1 MNALFLAPVAVAL
14 LIALAELM
22 WPARAPVR
30 TRWAVNIALG
40 IGNLLLLRL
49 LSVVGPFAFALAA
62 QHAEFG
68 LFNLITVPPMVTFV
82 VVIIAMDLAIYWQH
96 RASHRFAWFWALH
109 RLHHADFDFDVT
121 TGVRF
126 HPGEA
131 VVSMLYKGVCGALLG
146 APPEAMLLFELYLA
160 VGSLTEHA
168 NLRLPA
174 RIDRAIR
181 LFWVTPAMHIIH
193 HSAAGDD
200 HNHNFSFAISGW
212 DRLFGTLRGNAS
224 GGMIGLPKS

>member
-1 MNALFLAPVAVAL
+1 MLTPVAVAL
-14 LIALAELM
+14 LIALAELV

-30 TRWAVNIALG
+30 TRWAINIALG

-49 LSVVGPFAFALAA
+49 LSVAGPFAFALAA
-62 QHAEFG
+62 QHIGFG
-68 LFNLITVPPMVTFV
+68 LFNVITVPPIVTFV
-82 VVIIAMDLAIYWQH
+82 GVIIAMDLAIYWQH
-96 RASHRFAWFWALH
+96 RASHQFGWFWALH
-109 RLHHADFDFDVT
+109 RLHHADPDFDVT

-168 NLRLPA
+168 NLRMQP

-193 HSAAGDD
+193 HSATGDD
-200 HNHNFSFAISGW
+200 HNHNFSFAISVW
-212 DRLFGTLRGNAS
+212 DRLFGTLRGDAS
-224 GGMIGLPKS
+224 GRTIGLPKS